1 MLLQTNSYV
10 VSEEKRPEHVRLMRR
25 FAQIMARLGLEQF
38 EVLEQIGPGFGTGR
52 PSGRFVQ
59 IMRFRDKQHQ
69 QQVQALE
76 RSDPEAQELIGRFC
90 ELVEFAEQQQQGL
103 ATAHYYAAVVESGA
117 PAAPRRERRVP
128 PKLPG
133 VAPAAG
139 TTRPEGTA
147 ANAPATD
154 PASDP
159 AADSAAAG
167 AAADDSAADPDV
179 RDAEFEVVDDPQDDL
194 TDDITDDDAPK
205 QQISDDELDD
215 VFAPAERKRHDD

>member
-103 ATAHYYAAVVESGA
+103 ATAHYYLAVVESGA

-133 VAPAAG
+133 VAPLG
-139 TTRPEGTA
+139 
-147 ANAPATD
+147 
-154 PASDP
+154 SDGFALLRWSP
-159 AADSAAAG
+159 SR
-167 AAADDSAADPDV
+167 V
-179 RDAEFEVVDDPQDDL
+179 CLDAI
-194 TDDITDDDAPK
+194 DIE
-205 QQISDDELDD
+205 ISDERWQQHMQRY
-215 VFAPAERKRHDD
+215 VRAPSRSASAP